1 MTLGLP
7 AADAPG
13 VRSSGPTSDPP
24 QIGRYQVIRHLA
36 TGGMAQIYL
45 ARMDGMASFERHV
58 VLKTILANRANDR
71 RFINMF
77 LDEAKLAATLNHQ
90 NIAQVYEVDQADGA
104 YYMAMEYV
112 HGENCRAILETSIR
126 RATIIPIELAV
137 LIVSGAAAGL
147 HHAHE
152 RKGKSGQA
160 LNIVHRDVSPANIM
174 VGYDGSV
181 KVLDFGIAKAEER
194 YTQTIGSTIK
204 GKYGYMS
211 PEQCKGK
218 PIDRRSDIFALGIV
232 LYELTTQRRAFKGR
246 DDFDTMKRIVAGDL
260 VLPSS
265 LVPNYPSELEG
276 IILKALSSEA
286 EDRYSTAQDMIEAL
300 DVFTQRAKLA
310 CTNTAM
316 ARFMVHLFGEPR
328 EPWET
333 QDGRQSSSQPS
344 LATPVHGSRPIAP
357 LVDEGSES
365 GDDGNEEAATT
376 VAATHLPGATLPPSS
391 AMVPPRTIT
400 TPMHRVRGSSPTAS
414 AIVRTRANSVSGR
427 MTPPPAGTPTGNPP
441 YATGSMP
448 PPSRSGNSTTPPPMR
463 SAGAT
468 TPPPMRSGGSTTP
481 PPMRSNAPTTP
492 PPRRARSATN
502 GPGPGDASGQ
512 FPSPLAAGP
521 MSPLGSIPPSRA
533 GSAAGSYDGR
543 DPWNQGDGG
552 SGVRGAD
559 GREVPLGYPTGPDG
573 AALVPGEL
581 PVRGRTPTP
590 SVPMAPMFP
599 PGKGPTPSQIAAAR
613 AAPLMRPTPSAPLSV
628 PLVPRTYT
636 PAALPPPPLGPLMQ
650 RHSMTI
656 GTATVDS
663 STHHRAASEDGS
675 LRAQSSV
682 MAALPRPADSSVMA
696 PLPRPE
702 TMGPQDGD
710 QRFKY
715 RWAIVLVLLV
725 VLAAVGLMIGIALT
739 SSPS

>member
-1 MTLGLP
+1 
-7 AADAPG
+7 
-13 VRSSGPTSDPP
+13 
-24 QIGRYQVIRHLA
+24 
-36 TGGMAQIYL
+36 MAQIYL

-90 NIAQVYEVDQADGA
+90 NIAQVYEIDQADGA

-126 RATIIPIELAV
+126 RATVIPIELAV

-152 RKGKSGQA
+152 RKGKTGQA

-218 PIDRRSDIFALGIV
+218 GIDRRSDIFALGIV

-260 VLPSS
+260 MLPSS
-265 LVPNYPSELEG
+265 LVPGYPPELEG
-276 IILKALSSEA
+276 IILKALSSEPD
-286 EDRYSTAQDMIEAL
+286 DRYSTAQAMIESL

-316 ARFMVHLFGEPR
+316 ARFMVQLFGEPR
-328 EPWET
+328 EPWEMVPV
-333 QDGRQSSSQPS
+333 DGRQSSSSSTPALASPVS
-344 LATPVHGSRPIAP
+344 LDI
-357 LVDEGSES
+357 
-365 GDDGNEEAATT
+365 EELGGHEDMPTT
-376 VAATHLPGATLPPSS
+376 VLPGGSATLPPSS
-391 AMVPPRTIT
+391 NLIPPRTVT
-400 TPMHRVRGSSPTAS
+400 SQGHQMRGGEPTSS
-414 AIVRTRANSVSGR
+414 AIVRARAASLPTG
-427 MTPPPAGTPTGNPP
+427 PASRPQATGNPP
-441 YATGSMP
+441 YATGSTP
-448 PPSRSGNSTTPPPMR
+448 PPSRGNSSTTPPPSRGNSSTTPPPSRGNSSTTPPPMR
-463 SAGAT
+463 GNS
-468 TPPPMRSGGSTTP
+468 STTP
-481 PPMRSNAPTTP
+481 PPTRGNSSTTP
-492 PPRRARSATN
+492 PPSRV
-502 GPGPGDASGQ
+502 
-512 FPSPLAAGP
+512 
-521 MSPLGSIPPSRA
+521 GSSPPSRA
-533 GSAAGSYDGR
+533 NSPTTPRRALATTGAPGSPAPAGPNELSGR
-543 DPWNQGDGG
+543 FPLPSPANPPPTSAPALTPRLEHAEWQSSDHP
-552 SGVRGAD
+552 SEVREALE
-559 GREVPLGYPTGPDG
+559 GRL
-573 AALVPGEL
+573 
-581 PVRGRTPTP
+581 TP
-590 SVPMAPMFP
+590 SFPSAPSFPSSPASPLTPLPPSGPMFG
-599 PGKGPTPSQIAAAR
+599 GKGPTPSQISAPR

-636 PAALPPPPLGPLMQ
+636 PAALPPPPLGPLLQQ
-650 RHSMTI
+650 RQAAAAAAAEH
-656 GTATVDS
+656 A
-663 STHHRAASEDGS
+663 HHVRAGSEEGS
-675 LRAQSSV
+675 LRAHSSV
-682 MAALPRPADSSVMA
+682 MAPLPMAESSAMA

-702 TMGPQDGD
+702 TMGPEGGE

-715 RWAIVLVLLV
+715 RWAIVVVLLV
-725 VLAAVGLMIGIALT
+725 VLAAVGLMITIALT
-739 SSPS
+739 SAPAT